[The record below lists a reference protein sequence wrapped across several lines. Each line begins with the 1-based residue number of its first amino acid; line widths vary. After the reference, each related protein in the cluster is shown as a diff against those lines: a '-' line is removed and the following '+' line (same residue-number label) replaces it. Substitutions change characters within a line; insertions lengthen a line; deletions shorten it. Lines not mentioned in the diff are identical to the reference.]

1 MNPRFIDP
9 KSPGAPAPACDVV
22 TGRRD
27 GRIIDAGPLNRKAE
41 AAIRAGRDL
50 HVLLSASKIKELGA
64 LIGMVPQENFDEA
77 VAAKLAA
84 EDESARRGA
93 IIAGTEDLSAAEAK
107 LREALGV
114 GAERDDADTESEGD

>member
-50 HVLLSASKIKELGA
+50 HVLLSASKIKELGT
-64 LIGMVPQENFDEA
+64 LIGMVPQEDFDEA

-84 EDESARRGA
+84 EDESVRRGA

-107 LREALGV
+107 LREALGPTPSDSPTTK
-114 GAERDDADTESEGD
+114 ETE